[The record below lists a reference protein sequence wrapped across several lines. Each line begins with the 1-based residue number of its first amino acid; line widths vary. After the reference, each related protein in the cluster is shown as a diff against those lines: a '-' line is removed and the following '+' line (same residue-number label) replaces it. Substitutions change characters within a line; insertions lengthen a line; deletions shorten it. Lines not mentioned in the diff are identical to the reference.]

1 MDEAHTFGNFP
12 HPPAES
18 STEGSGRPSNP
29 MEMTGP
35 PVPSDDDLL
44 RRLRAGDEGAFGTLY
59 QRWQGPVYRL
69 ALRLSGLP
77 EVAEDVMQ
85 EVFLALIH
93 GPSRYDSGR
102 GALGPY
108 LLGIARNQVR
118 RRLERERPYL
128 ALHNDGDGGGDDD
141 GDGVHS
147 GDEAAPAANNPLIDL
162 TRQQDVERVR
172 EAVLSLPL
180 HYREAVVLCDLQLL
194 SYEDAARVLDCALGT
209 VRSRLARGREMLAAK
224 LRQRTAKA
232 VASARSAGG
241 SS

>member
-1 MDEAHTFGNFP
+1 
-12 HPPAES
+12 
-18 STEGSGRPSNP
+18 

-44 RRLRAGDEGAFGTLY
+44 RRLRAGDEGAFVTLY

-77 EVAEDVMQ
+77 EVAEDVTQ

-102 GALGPY
+102 GPLGPY
-108 LLGIARNQVR
+108 LLGISRNQVR

-128 ALHNDGDGGGDDD
+128 AFKDDD
-141 GDGVHS
+141 DHDDSS
-147 GDEAAPAANNPLIDL
+147 GQDRDRADAGPPTANDPLTDL
-162 TRQQDVERVR
+162 AREQDVARVR

-194 SYEDAARVLDCALGT
+194 SYEETARVLDCALGT
-209 VRSRLARGREMLAAK
+209 VRSRLARGREMLASK
-224 LRQRTAKA
+224 LRP
-232 VASARSAGG
+232 GG

>member
-1 MDEAHTFGNFP
+1 
-12 HPPAES
+12 
-18 STEGSGRPSNP
+18 

-35 PVPSDDDLL
+35 PGSSDDDLL
-44 RRLRAGDEGAFGTLY
+44 RRLQAGDEGAFGALY

-69 ALRLSGLP
+69 ALRLAGSP
-77 EVAEDVMQ
+77 EVAEDVTQ

-93 GPSRYDSGR
+93 GANRYDSGR
-102 GALGPY
+102 GPLGPY

-128 ALHNDGDGGGDDD
+128 ALNDGQDEDHPPLTPHDAD
-141 GDGVHS
+141 GD
-147 GDEAAPAANNPLIDL
+147 PLAEL
-162 TRQQDVERVR
+162 SRRQDVEQVR

-194 SYEDAARVLDCALGT
+194 SYEEAAQALDCALGT

-224 LRQRTAKA
+224 LGRQITPAA
-232 VASARSAGG
+232 PARSAGG
-241 SS
+241 T

>member
-1 MDEAHTFGNFP
+1 
-12 HPPAES
+12 
-18 STEGSGRPSNP
+18 

-44 RRLRAGDEGAFGTLY
+44 RRLRAGDQGAFGALY

-77 EVAEDVMQ
+77 EVAEDVTQ

-93 GPSRYDSGR
+93 GPARYDSNR

-108 LLGIARNQVR
+108 LLGMARNLVR
-118 RRLERERPYL
+118 RRLERERHYL
-128 ALHNDGDGGGDDD
+128 AITDGDGDDAPSRSD
-141 GDGVHS
+141 GP
-147 GDEAAPAANNPLIDL
+147 PADDPLAGLARD
-162 TRQQDVERVR
+162 QDVARVR

-194 SYEDAARVLDCALGT
+194 SYDEAAQVLDCALGT
-209 VRSRLARGREMLAAK
+209 VRSRLARGRELLASK
-224 LRQRTAKA
+224 LRARADRAVAATRTA
-232 VASARSAGG
+232 GE